1 MTEKETYRDAS
12 LMERYEDIIFELNS
26 NLIIPANGSR
36 QKKENHTFSI
46 DNSGELPPL
55 DWYNARFNVDFKLQ
69 QLGGGNIAANDG
81 IVNSAF
87 PLINNLTVK
96 INGVSVYDCSNAHQA
111 TNIKNLLEYSQGY
124 VKSQGTNEFFYLDK
138 NRNKQ
143 EDKTNADYNSG
154 FAIRKTLL
162 KNSNTVNAEIPL
174 NRYGFFEGLEDQLLP
189 NSKISISVDLESDAN
204 LSWKTTNNNRVV
216 ITKFQLIVPRI
227 IFNTKGNELYVTRY
241 LKPIKW
247 NYLREEIFSLNS
259 TTQKTGNFRISTG
272 VDKPRHVF
280 VFYN

>member
-1 MTEKETYRDAS
+1 
-12 LMERYEDIIFELNS
+12 MERYEDVIFEVDS

-36 QKKENHTFSI
+36 QKKDNHTFSI

-69 QLGGGNIAANDG
+69 QLAWGNIAANDG

-87 PLINNLTVK
+87 SLIKNFIVK
-96 INGVSVYDCSNAHQA
+96 INGVTVYDYSDANQA

-124 VKSQGTNEFFYLDK
+124 VKSQGTNQFFYLDK

-154 FAIRKTLL
+154 FGIRRMLL
-162 KNSNTVNAEIPL
+162 ENSNTVNAEIPL

-189 NSKISISVDLESDAN
+189 KSKISISVDFESDEPFLEDN
-204 LSWKTTNNNRVV
+204 QW
-216 ITKFQLIVPRI
+216 
-227 IFNTKGNELYVTRY
+227 
-241 LKPIKW
+241 
-247 NYLREEIFSLNS
+247 
-259 TTQKTGNFRISTG
+259 
-272 VDKPRHVF
+272 
-280 VFYN
+280 